1 VQRTRRQ
8 ELTVFS
14 SLRSLCS
21 LWLIHYWLRLVAL
34 GVLRIFGAIQSR
46 RLPASAL
53 LFPLRE
59 NKGCR
64 LAAGHYTGTVKSG
77 SAVKIIVMISAVLV
91 IGTGCGGFYAAPA
104 VSPLMFL
111 LPGLAQTKPG
121 LPPPPVPG
129 QTQTN
134 QTVAQAY

>member
-1 VQRTRRQ
+1 
-8 ELTVFS
+8 
-14 SLRSLCS
+14 
-21 LWLIHYWLRLVAL
+21 
-34 GVLRIFGAIQSR
+34 
-46 RLPASAL
+46 
-53 LFPLRE
+53 
-59 NKGCR
+59 
-64 LAAGHYTGTVKSG
+64 LAARHYNAQVKSG

-91 IGTGCGGFYAAPA
+91 IGTGCGGFSGSQT

-121 LPPPPVPG
+121 LPPPPVPS